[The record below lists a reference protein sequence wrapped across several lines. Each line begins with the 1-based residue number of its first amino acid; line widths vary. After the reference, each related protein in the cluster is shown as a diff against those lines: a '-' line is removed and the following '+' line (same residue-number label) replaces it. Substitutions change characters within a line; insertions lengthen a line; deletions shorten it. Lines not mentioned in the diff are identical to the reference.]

1 MVFILQMISN
11 IGHSSYSPDLNTP
24 TIVGVT
30 SSRTPL
36 LWGCPVVNLVISLS
50 IELYSGFSQTHN
62 IGNNANLGIRGFTT

>member
-11 IGHSSYSPDLNTP
+11 IGHSSYSHDLNTP
-24 TIVGVT
+24 TIVGAT

-36 LWGCPVVNLVISLS
+36 FWGCPVVNLVISLS
-50 IELYSGFSQTHN
+50 IEFYSGFSQTHN